1 MRTLSLVLLASLA
14 VLLAACTGTATPT
27 ATPAATPTAA
37 PADSGPGAGLPDV
50 ASVVE
55 RVLPGVVQVLATVEQ
70 RDFFGRLTDSTS
82 QGSGVLFDAE
92 GHILTNN
99 HVVEDAKTVEVVLH
113 SGETIPVEVV
123 GTDPRT
129 DLAVL
134 KADPADVDGL
144 PVVPLGD
151 TDAMRIGDWVIAI
164 GSPLGYEGSVTVG
177 IVSSKGRSLSLDSST
192 TLYDLVQTDAVIN
205 PGNSGGPLLNLRGEV
220 IGINTAIIRGQ
231 LASGQQA
238 DGIGFAISTG
248 TARPVSA
255 QLITNGRVIRP
266 QLGVFIA
273 DLTPALAA
281 ERGIAASRG
290 ILVTDVIAGG
300 PAERAGIQDDDVIV
314 AIDATPVASTSEL
327 IRLFLTDYHVGDEVT
342 VTLLRASVQQTVTL
356 ELEEVTGG

>member
-1 MRTLSLVLLASLA
+1 MRILVLTLLASLVA
-14 VLLAACTGTATPT
+14 ALAACTPGADATPTPT
-27 ATPAATPTAA
+27 ATPAPASGA
-37 PADSGPGAGLPDV
+37 PAGLPDV
-50 ASVVE
+50 ATVVE

-70 RDFFGRLTDSTS
+70 QDFFGRETEGTS
-82 QGSGVLFDAE
+82 QGSGVLFDDE
-92 GHILTNN
+92 GRILTNN
-99 HVVEDAKTVEVVLH
+99 HVVEGAISVEVVLH

-134 KADPADVDGL
+134 RAEPAEVAGL

-177 IVSSKGRSLSLDSST
+177 IVSSKGRSLSLDADT

-205 PGNSGGPLLNLRGEV
+205 PGNSGGPLLNMRGEI

-255 QLITNGRVIRP
+255 QLIANGRVIRP
-266 QLGVFIA
+266 QLGVYIA

-281 ERGIAASRG
+281 ARGIAASRG

-314 AIDATPVASTSEL
+314 AVDATPVESTSAL
-327 IRLFLTDYHVGDEVT
+327 IRLFLTDYAVGDEVT
-342 VTLLRASVQQTVTL
+342 ITLLRASVQQTVTL
-356 ELEEVTGG
+356 TLEEVITR